1 VAGHGLVDRL
11 VNTAP
16 ITRAVGT
23 ADVTGVPV
31 VLDDLAEIV
40 REHDTL
46 YDWAAEQPQPR
57 AMRGRAPVYVATL
70 PTCGIPVVVRHGWH
84 GGVLAPLT
92 ADRFRRPT
100 RAPLEMERSTALRAA
115 GIPTTE
121 VLGFARYPAAFGL
134 CQVDV
139 VTRFVADAA
148 DLGMVLAGLAPFVDC
163 ETALSATQRLLMQLA
178 DHGVIHPDLNVKN
191 VLLRPTSEGIEALI
205 IDVDVVRWDAK
216 RAPVDT
222 MRANL
227 ARLTRS
233 VRKWRT
239 HFGCDVTDARIAAFS
254 DAVTAELMSVSHSH
268 AR

>member
-1 VAGHGLVDRL
+1 MDRL

-254 DAVTAELMSVSHSH
+254 DAVTAELLSVSHSH

>member
-1 VAGHGLVDRL
+1 VDRL

-134 CQVDV
+134 CEVDV

-254 DAVTAELMSVSHSH
+254 DAVTAELLSVSHSH

>member
-1 VAGHGLVDRL
+1 MAGHGLVDRL

>member
-1 VAGHGLVDRL
+1 MPPL
-11 VNTAP
+11 
-16 ITRAVGT
+16 TRIVGA
-23 ADVTGVPV
+23 ADVTGSPE
-31 VLDDLAEIV
+31 VLDDLAAIV
-40 REHDTL
+40 GEHDTL

-70 PTCGIPVVVRHGWH
+70 PTCDIPVVVRHGWH
-84 GGVLAPLT
+84 GGLLAPIT

-100 RAPLEMERSTALRAA
+100 RAPWEMSRSAALRAA

-121 VLGFARYPAAFGL
+121 VLGFARYPAALGL

-163 ETALSATQRLLMQLA
+163 ESALSSTQRLLMQLA
-178 DHGVIHPDLNVKN
+178 NHGVIHPDLNVKN
-191 VLLRPTSEGIEALI
+191 ILLRPTPDGIEALI
-205 IDVDVVRWDAK
+205 IDVDVIRWDPT
-216 RAPVDT
+216 RAAEDT
-222 MRANL
+222 MRANI

-239 HFGCDVTDARIAAFS
+239 HFGCDVTDSRIAAFTA
-254 DAVTAELMSVSHSH
+254 AVTADATTACHRNE
-268 AR
+268 R